1 MLAKRDFICYDT
13 MHINGEWEM
22 GDFYDYETG
31 TRDVDERSGLGR
43 DGKACR
49 DCADAAVWSD
59 GGRIWDKAE

>member
-1 MLAKRDFICYDT
+1 
-13 MHINGEWEM
+13 MHINGEREM